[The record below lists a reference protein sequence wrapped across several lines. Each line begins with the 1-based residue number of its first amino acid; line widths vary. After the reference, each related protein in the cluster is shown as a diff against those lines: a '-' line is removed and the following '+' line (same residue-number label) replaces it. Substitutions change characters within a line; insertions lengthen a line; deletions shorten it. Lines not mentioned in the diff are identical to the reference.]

1 MGYRNRSS
9 KNKTDYILKEINKNY
24 ITESRTIRNLM
35 GMNSEEVKMSI
46 ENLIKSQDK
55 NFETIIKK
63 IVKMQNDIT
72 SISYDVKAFKDKEQ
86 KHYDKTIE
94 RLGEIELITIE
105 KSDDADNIIKSLSKV
120 VVILLII
127 ITVLTICV
135 NFGI

>member
-1 MGYRNRSS
+1 MGYRSS

-94 RLGEIELITIE
+94 RLGEIELIIIE
-105 KSDDADNIIKSLSKV
+105 KSDDANNIIKSLSKV

-127 ITVLTICV
+127 ITLLTICV

>member
-1 MGYRNRSS
+1 MGYRSS

-55 NFETIIKK
+55 NFETIIRK
-63 IVKMQNDIT
+63 IVNMQNDIK
-72 SISYDVKAFKDKEQ
+72 SISYDVKAIKDKEQ
-86 KHYDKTIE
+86 KHYDETIK
-94 RLGEIELITIE
+94 RLKKIELITIE
-105 KSDDADNIIKSLSKV
+105 KSDDGNSIIKNLSKT
-120 VVILLII
+120 VIALLIV

>member
-1 MGYRNRSS
+1 MGYRSS

-55 NFETIIKK
+55 NFETIIRK
-63 IVKMQNDIT
+63 IVNMQNDIK
-72 SISYDVKAFKDKEQ
+72 SISYDVKAIKDKEQ
-86 KHYDKTIE
+86 KHYDETIK
-94 RLGEIELITIE
+94 RLKKIELITIE
-105 KSDDADNIIKSLSKV
+105 KSDDANSIIKNLSKTV
-120 VVILLII
+120 VALLIV

>member
-24 ITESRTIRNLM
+24 ITESRTLRNLM
-35 GMNSEEVKMSI
+35 GMNSEEVK
-46 ENLIKSQDK
+46 
-55 NFETIIKK
+55 
-63 IVKMQNDIT
+63 T

-94 RLGEIELITIE
+94 RLGEIELIIIE
-105 KSDDADNIIKSLSKV
+105 KSDDANNIIKSLSKV

>member
-1 MGYRNRSS
+1 MGYRSS

-55 NFETIIKK
+55 NFETIIRK
-63 IVKMQNDIT
+63 IVNMQNDIK
-72 SISYDVKAFKDKEQ
+72 SISYDVKAIKDKEQ
-86 KHYDKTIE
+86 KHYDETIK
-94 RLGEIELITIE
+94 RLKKIELITIE
-105 KSDDADNIIKSLSKV
+105 KSDDANSIIKNLSKT
-120 VVILLII
+120 VIALLIV